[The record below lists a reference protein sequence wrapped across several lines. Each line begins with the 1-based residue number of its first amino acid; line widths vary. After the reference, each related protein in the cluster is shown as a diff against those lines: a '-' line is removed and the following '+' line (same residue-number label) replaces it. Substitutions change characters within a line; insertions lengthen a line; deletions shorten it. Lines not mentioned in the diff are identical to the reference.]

1 MAPHLPVMIDE
12 CLEYFSDRT
21 IKVFF
26 DGTLGAGGHAQAL
39 LKAHPEIEMYIGC
52 DRDTSALEIAKE
64 TLKPWADKVVFVHG
78 NFADLDKHLEK
89 LGVTQV
95 DGFFFDLG
103 VSSMQ
108 LDQGKRG
115 FSFSKEGPL
124 DMRMDLT
131 QDMTAKQIVNS
142 WPEKKLGELF
152 RDFGEE
158 PRWRQAAKAIAIAR
172 SKKEIDTTEDL
183 AEIMKEA
190 VGQKKRLHP
199 ATLVFQALRIC
210 VNKELDSVQ
219 SGIQKALQFLT
230 SHGRIGVLS
239 FHSLEDRIVK
249 NIFREAST
257 AVKRLQKEGN
267 YIPMLEVLTKK
278 PLICTRQ
285 EEKRNP
291 RARSAKLRFA
301 EKN

>member
-1 MAPHLPVMIDE
+1 MAPHLSVM
-12 CLEYFSDRT
+12 LEEFLYYFSDRK

-26 DGTLGAGGHAQAL
+26 DGTLGAGGHAEAL

-52 DRDTSALEIAKE
+52 DRDESALEIAKVR
-64 TLKPWADKVVFVHG
+64 LKPWEGKTVFVHG

-89 LGVTQV
+89 LGVTKV

-108 LDQGKRG
+108 FDQGDRG

-131 QDMTAKQIVNS
+131 QDVTAKEIVNS

-158 PRWRQAAKAIAIAR
+158 PKWRQAAKAIVAARQKKAI
-172 SKKEIDTTEDL
+172 TTTKDL
-183 AEIMKEA
+183 ADVVQGA
-190 VGQKKRLHP
+190 VIGKKRLHP

-210 VNKELDSVQ
+210 VNKELEAVQ
-219 SGIQKALQFLT
+219 TGIQKAIQFLT
-230 SHGRIGVLS
+230 SQGRVGVLS

-249 NIFREAST
+249 NVFRDASK
-257 AVKRLQKEGN
+257 AVKRLQKEEA
-267 YIPMLEVLTKK
+267 YLPMLEVLTKK
-278 PLICTRQ
+278 PLTCTRQ

-301 EKN
+301 QKI